1 MKFFQKRGV
10 AITITLILIV
20 AALLIGKPWASS
32 NTATA
37 SAANS
42 DYLSYIADDA
52 NALTNDARSK
62 VADYMETLDS
72 KYGSIVALMT
82 ITDTDGETME
92 DYAKSVWDEAE
103 FLDSDMLL
111 VVNTETG
118 EWYLQP
124 GSEIAPYADASL
136 ESLFTNDLDNANLA
150 DGGKWATDLYKDL
163 LSWYGKTIPKA
174 SSTAAADTEYVRQ
187 PAPQRRSL
195 WKTILIILI
204 VFWVLKA
211 IFGRSRRNDDD
222 DDYRGGSSGGSGG
235 GFWKGMFWGSLLGG
249 SRRNRWRTPPPPRGR
264 DPARDPAARGP
275 AALAAVPA
283 AASPAAAGRLRR
295 RLPRGLWRRIER
307 RLWRRLPRGLRR
319 PEVNGETLKLRH
331 HARPAGAGLPAIRS
345 GGDAPPRP
353 AAA

>member
-118 EWYLQP
+118 EWYLRP

-249 SRRNRWRTPPPPRGR
+249 SRRNRWHTPPPPPGPRPGPRPGGPRPNPGPRPGSFGGGSRG
-264 DPARDPAARGP
+264 GF
-275 AALAAVPA
+275 
-283 AASPAAAGRLRR
+283 
-295 RLPRGLWRRIER
+295 
-307 RLWRRLPRGLRR
+307 
-319 PEVNGETLKLRH
+319 
-331 HARPAGAGLPAIRS
+331 S
-345 GGDAPPRP
+345 GGSRGGFGGGSRGGFGGGSRGGFGGGGSRGGFGGRK
-353 AAA
+353 

>member
-32 NTATA
+32 NTSTA

-62 VADYMETLDS
+62 VADYMETLDN
-72 KYGSIVALMT
+72 KYNSIVALMT

-174 SSTAAADTEYVRQ
+174 SSTSTADAEAVRQ
-187 PAPQRRSL
+187 SAPRRHSL
-195 WKTILIILI
+195 WKTVLIILI
-204 VFWVLKA
+204 IYWVLKA

-249 SRRNRWRTPPPPRGR
+249 SSRNRWRTPPPPPGPRPGPRPGGGSRG
-264 DPARDPAARGP
+264 GF
-275 AALAAVPA
+275 
-283 AASPAAAGRLRR
+283 
-295 RLPRGLWRRIER
+295 
-307 RLWRRLPRGLRR
+307 
-319 PEVNGETLKLRH
+319 
-331 HARPAGAGLPAIRS
+331 S
-345 GGDAPPRP
+345 GGSRGGFSGGSRGGFGGGSRGGFGGGSRGGFGGGSRGGFGGGRK
-353 AAA
+353 

>member
-20 AALLIGKPWASS
+20 AALLIGKPWAGS
-32 NTATA
+32 NTSTA

-52 NALTNDARSK
+52 KALTNDARSK

-249 SRRNRWRTPPPPRGR
+249 SSRNRWRTPPPP
-264 DPARDPAARGP
+264 PGP
-275 AALAAVPA
+275 RP
-283 AASPAAAGRLRR
+283 GG
-295 RLPRGLWRRIER
+295 PRPNPG
-307 RLWRRLPRGLRR
+307 PRPGSF
-319 PEVNGETLKLRH
+319 GGGSH
-331 HARPAGAGLPAIRS
+331 GGFS
-345 GGDAPPRP
+345 GGSRGGFSGGSRGGFGGGSRGGFGGGGSRGGFGGRK
-353 AAA
+353 